1 MRFDFYR
8 DASIASLQSE
18 IEKIPPCGGIFYF
31 FCFLFQKEKNYL
43 CRFQQIF
50 CFMENIDPP
59 EAKTVKGG
67 KNFWGNLLR
76 TVLGTTISILL
87 TFGTNALI
95 QRHRRVQDRKMTAM
109 MVMSNIESFARTLET
124 RSERMAPNDSIAAW
138 LLCMSY
144 EDLEMLPSNELNRLI
159 DRATDVA
166 TLNHDHTAENVF
178 SNHIETWKNVNN
190 VQFIDNVG
198 SCFSALNGVEEQF
211 NQWVMGVPD
220 ALHDVKINPDKYE
233 GSTLPMKM
241 MHSDRVRTA
250 MKAIHNR
257 RCWLRY
263 AAASLRYFNLKN
275 MTAIGISEQEVI
287 EYTNALEE
295 ESEDTGTPPDAN
307 SFYTSAY
314 TLDSLTSLTHLTE
327 RIEELKA
334 EKE

>member
-1 MRFDFYR
+1 
-8 DASIASLQSE
+8 
-18 IEKIPPCGGIFYF
+18 
-31 FCFLFQKEKNYL
+31 
-43 CRFQQIF
+43 
-50 CFMENIDPP
+50 MENIDPP

-95 QRHRRVQDRKMTAM
+95 QQHRKAQDRKMTAM

-124 RSERMAPNDSIAAW
+124 RSNRMAPSDSIAAW
-138 LLCMSY
+138 LLCTSY
-144 EDLEMLPSNELNRLI
+144 EDLELLPEKELSHLI
-159 DRATDVA
+159 DRATNVA

-178 SNHIETWKNVNN
+178 SNSIETWKNVNN

-198 SCFSALNGVEEQF
+198 SCFSAINGVEEQF
-211 NQWVMGVPD
+211 NQWAMGVPE
-220 ALHDVKINPDKYE
+220 AMQDVYVNPSKYE
-233 GSTLPMKM
+233 GSNISMKL

-263 AAASLRYFNLKN
+263 AAASLRYFNLQN
-275 MTAIGISEQEVI
+275 MAAIGISEQEVI
-287 EYTNALEE
+287 KYTNVREK

-314 TLDSLTSLTHLTE
+314 TLDSLTTLTHLTE

>member
-1 MRFDFYR
+1 
-8 DASIASLQSE
+8 
-18 IEKIPPCGGIFYF
+18 
-31 FCFLFQKEKNYL
+31 
-43 CRFQQIF
+43 
-50 CFMENIDPP
+50 MENIDPP

-109 MVMSNIESFARTLET
+109 MVLSNIESFARTLET
-124 RSERMAPNDSIAAW
+124 RSERMAPTDSIAAW

-144 EDLEMLPSNELNRLI
+144 EDLEMLPSNELNKLI

-198 SCFSALNGVEEQF
+198 SCFSAINGVEEQF

-220 ALHDVKINPDKYE
+220 ALHDVIINPDKYE

-275 MTAIGISEQEVI
+275 MAAIGISEQEVI

>member
-1 MRFDFYR
+1 
-8 DASIASLQSE
+8 
-18 IEKIPPCGGIFYF
+18 
-31 FCFLFQKEKNYL
+31 
-43 CRFQQIF
+43 
-50 CFMENIDPP
+50 MENIDPP

-95 QRHRRVQDRKMTAM
+95 QQHRKAKDRKMTAM

-124 RSERMAPNDSIAAW
+124 RSERMASTDSIAAW

-144 EDLEMLPSNELNRLI
+144 EDLEMLPSNELNKLI

-263 AAASLRYFNLKN
+263 AAASLRYFNLQN
-275 MTAIGISEQEVI
+275 MAAIGISEQEVI
-287 EYTNALEE
+287 EYTNVLEE

-314 TLDSLTSLTHLTE
+314 TLDSLTTLTHLTH

-334 EKE
+334 GTPLNP

>member
-1 MRFDFYR
+1 
-8 DASIASLQSE
+8 
-18 IEKIPPCGGIFYF
+18 
-31 FCFLFQKEKNYL
+31 
-43 CRFQQIF
+43 
-50 CFMENIDPP
+50 MENIEVPN
-59 EAKTVKGG
+59 AQTVKDGG
-67 KNFWGNLLR
+67 KFWNNLLR

-95 QRHRRVQDRKMTAM
+95 QHHRKVQDRKMTAM

-124 RSERMAPNDSIAAW
+124 RSERMAPSDSIAAW

-144 EDLEMLPSNELNRLI
+144 EDLELLPTNELNKLI

-220 ALHDVKINPDKYE
+220 ALHDVKINPDKYK

-263 AAASLRYFNLKN
+263 AAASLRYFNLQN
-275 MTAIGISEQEVI
+275 MAAIGISEQEVI
-287 EYTNALEE
+287 KYTNVREE

-334 EKE
+334 GKE